1 MRAYCIYA
9 TPITVVNRESIQ
21 YYIIQSSRSRFSDE
35 ENSKNFMSGG
45 KL

>member
-9 TPITVVNRESIQ
+9 TPITVVNRESRQ
-21 YYIIQSSRSRFSDE
+21 YYTIQSSRSGFLDG

-45 KL
+45 KH